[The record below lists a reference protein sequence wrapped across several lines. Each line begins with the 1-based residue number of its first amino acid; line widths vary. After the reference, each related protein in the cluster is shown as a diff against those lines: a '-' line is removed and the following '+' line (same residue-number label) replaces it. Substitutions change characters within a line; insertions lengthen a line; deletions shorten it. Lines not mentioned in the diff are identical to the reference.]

1 MQALKLNPSIRA
13 IIKCLQPWHQL
24 QSLTLSNALTQRDV
38 AAVGK
43 LTQLQSR
50 IMGGEGLG
58 EVIDVGCLSTGEVA
72 KPFPQLHDAD
82 WPAPASAGMQWPHPA
97 QACVR
102 EFTIPTPGPA
112 QPLPSLPSC
121 SWPSLAKLDIHFLG
135 TWVVSTVLPTPQ
147 AVPKLDRLSASRGTE
162 TR

>member
-58 EVIDVGCLSTGEVA
+58 EVIDVGCLSALVRLQNLSLSCMMLTGL
-72 KPFPQLHDAD
+72 PLL
-82 WPAPASAGMQWPHPA
+82 A
-97 QACVR
+97 QACSGLTQPKLAYVNSPSPPQAQPNH
-102 EFTIPTPGPA
+102 FPPCPHAPGP
-112 QPLPSLPSC
+112 LWR
-121 SWPSLAKLDIHFLG
+121 SWTYIS
-135 TWVVSTVLPTPQ
+135 
-147 AVPKLDRLSASRGTE
+147 
-162 TR
+162 